1 MKLETKA
8 IETTGE
14 IDINNQLILDDPI
27 PIFGPTRVKVII
39 LFPEKAEI
47 NEKEWLYTARNN
59 QVFDF
64 LKDPEEDI
72 YTVEDGRPFDD
83 QK

>member
-8 IETTGE
+8 IETTGA
-14 IDINNQLILDDPI
+14 IDINHKLILDEPLPVI
-27 PIFGPTRVKVII
+27 GPTRARVII
-39 LFPEKAEI
+39 LLSNKDDI
-47 NEKEWLYTARNN
+47 DEKEWLCAASNN
-59 QVFDF
+59 EVFDF

-72 YTVEDGRPFDD
+72 YALSDGRPFYD